1 MATAR
6 DRSLTHR
13 LLILAAVLAG
23 FNIGLIGIIV
33 AHSGTSSRETP
44 PAAAGTVEVASLTP
58 TLVEHLPVTTA
69 AADEEAE
76 EPDAAAREAVHELSK
91 VVPIPELAPTTG
103 APDLERAA
111 VSDAPASV
119 PPTLSDKPKNR
130 PAPEWTAGEMQ
141 QWLSRVPEVSLQYPG
156 APKVARTGR
165 ARGYYHPVL
174 TIIDAQ
180 PDLKGL
186 PVRRATEAALPP
198 AEAEAFRDASVL
210 LRQELGSLIGLT
222 PGPKSRRI
230 AFRPEVFTAQPGVVA
245 RVLHQ
250 MVQIESIPLRK
261 ALVSKLTK
269 LQVSAASAAL
279 AHRAVY
285 EPLPD
290 LRQQAMQALK
300 GRPAADYLPVLYQAI
315 RGPWPPAS
323 DLAAEALIALAPTEA
338 VSGLVTLLEAPS
350 PSTPLPDEHGVP
362 TVREL
367 VKINHNHNC
376 VLCHAQS
383 VSRGDGIR
391 VAAPSPIRPLPP
403 PFTLANYEGGGKGG
417 SSEPPD
423 TVFVRPDVTYLRQEF
438 SWALPVANPGPWPS
452 LQRFDFVVRTRP
464 AVEHEIAAAKV
475 ERETPQKRAIL
486 RTLQAITGKD
496 FGDRP
501 SDWRNG
507 LTTVA
512 SNRP

>member
-6 DRSLTHR
+6 DHSLTHR
-13 LLILAAVLAG
+13 LLILAGVLAG
-23 FNIGLIGIIV
+23 FNIGMIGLILTR
-33 AHSGTSSRETP
+33 SGSSPRERP
-44 PAAAGTVEVASLTP
+44 PAAAAPVQVAQSTPAAVEQP
-58 TLVEHLPVTTA
+58 PVA
-69 AADEEAE
+69 AADSEEDDTEA
-76 EPDAAAREAVHELSK
+76 DARNTVHELSNP
-91 VVPIPELAPTTG
+91 VSIPEPAATNV
-103 APDLERAA
+103 APDLDRPPIP
-111 VSDAPASV
+111 DAPASV
-119 PPTLSDKPKNR
+119 PPTGIDKPKSR

-141 QWLSRVPEVSLQYPG
+141 QWLLRVPEVSLQYPG

-165 ARGYYHPVL
+165 AAGYYHPVL
-174 TIIDAQ
+174 TIVDART
-180 PDLKGL
+180 DLKGL
-186 PVRRATEAALPP
+186 PVRRASEAVLPP

-245 RVLHQ
+245 RVVHQ
-250 MVQIESIPLRK
+250 MVQIESIPMRK

-269 LQVSAASAAL
+269 LQAPAASAAL

-285 EPLPD
+285 EPLPE
-290 LRQQAMQALK
+290 LRQQAVQALK
-300 GRPAADYLPVLYQAI
+300 GRPAADYVPVFFQAL
-315 RGPWPPAS
+315 RGPWPPAA
-323 DLAAEALIALAPTEA
+323 DLAAEALTALAPSEA
-338 VSGLVTLLEAPS
+338 VPGLVALLEAPN
-350 PSTPLPDEHGVP
+350 PSTPVPDEHGVP
-362 TVREL
+362 SVREL

-417 SSEPPD
+417 SSVPLD
-423 TVFVRPDVTYLRQEF
+423 TVFVRADVTYLRQDF

-486 RTLQAITGKD
+486 RSLQAITGKD
-496 FGDRP
+496 FGDRAT
-501 SDWRNG
+501 DWRNG

-512 SNRP
+512 ANRP

>member
-6 DRSLTHR
+6 ASTLTHR
-13 LLILAAVLAG
+13 LVILAGVLAG
-23 FNIGLIGIIV
+23 FNIGLLAMIL
-33 AHSGTSSRETP
+33 AYSGTSPRETQP
-44 PAAAGTVEVASLTP
+44 PVTAPVEVAQTTPAAVEPPSDTP
-58 TLVEHLPVTTA
+58 TATED
-69 AADEEAE
+69 DEPEV
-76 EPDAAAREAVHELSK
+76 DAREAVQELSK
-91 VVPIPELAPTTG
+91 VVSIPEPAATTVPPDVDRAPV
-103 APDLERAA
+103 P
-111 VSDAPASV
+111 DAPPSF
-119 PPTLSDKPKNR
+119 PPAANDRPKSR
-130 PAPEWTAGEMQ
+130 PAPEWTAGELQ

-165 ARGYYHPVL
+165 AAGYYHPVL
-174 TIIDAQ
+174 SVIDAR
-180 PDLKGL
+180 PDLRGL
-186 PVRRATEAALPP
+186 PVRRSTEAVLPP

-222 PGPKSRRI
+222 PGPSSRRI
-230 AFRPEVFTAQPGVVA
+230 AFRPEVFKAHPDVVA
-245 RVLHQ
+245 RVVHQ

-269 LQVSAASAAL
+269 LQVPAASAAL

-285 EPLPD
+285 EPLPE
-290 LRQQAMQALK
+290 LRQQAVQALK
-300 GRPAADYLPVLYQAI
+300 GRPAADYLPVFLQAM
-315 RGPWPPAS
+315 RGPWPPAA
-323 DLAAEALIALAPTEA
+323 DLAAEALSALAPDEVVTP
-338 VSGLVTLLEAPS
+338 LVALLEVPS
-350 PSTPLPDEHGVP
+350 ASTPLPDDKGVP

-417 SSEPPD
+417 SSVPSD

-438 SWALPVANPGPWPS
+438 SWALPVANAGLWPS

-464 AVEHEIAAAKV
+464 ALEGEIAAARN
-475 ERETPQKRAIL
+475 ERETPQKRAVL

-496 FGDRP
+496 FGDKAV
-501 SDWRNG
+501 DWRSG
-507 LTTVA
+507 LSSLA
-512 SNRP
+512 ANRP